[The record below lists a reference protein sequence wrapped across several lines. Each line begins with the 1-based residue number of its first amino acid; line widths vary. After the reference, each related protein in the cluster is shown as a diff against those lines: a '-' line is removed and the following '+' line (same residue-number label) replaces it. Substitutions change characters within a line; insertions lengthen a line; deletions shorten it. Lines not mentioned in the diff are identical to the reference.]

1 MMTTFYL
8 SRLILD
14 PADRRVRRDV
24 GDVYELHRTI
34 LRAFPTALPPDERVL
49 FRLDES
55 ADGRLALLVQ
65 SRVAWPDWGRLPD
78 GYLLPADPFDAT
90 PNAAVKET
98 APAFVIGQWLRFRLR
113 ANPTVRQPSQRGQAG
128 PRVGI
133 TGQANQLAWL
143 ARKGAAGGFRPLEG
157 VNVATVGRAFG
168 LGRKR
173 PKAGDAAA
181 EAAADP
187 AAWPRAHVELLVVQ
201 FDGVLEVTDPSRF
214 GETLLSGIGSAKG
227 FGCGLLSLARA

>member
-1 MMTTFYL
+1 MMIL
-8 SRLILD
+8 SRLLIN
-14 PADRRVRRDV
+14 PHSRHAQRDLS
-24 GDVYELHRTI
+24 DVYQLHRTVMSG
-34 LRAFPTALPPDERVL
+34 FPEQLPPDERVL

-143 ARKGAAGGFRPLEG
+143 GRKGAAGGFRPLEG

-181 EAAADP
+181 EAADDP
-187 AAWPRAHVELLVVQ
+187 AVWPRAHVELLVVQ
-201 FDGVLEVTDPSRF
+201 FDGVLEVTDPTRF